1 MKFFSWLILV
11 LVALVLILFA
21 ASNRESVSIALWP
34 LPDAVELPL
43 YLVLL
48 GVLVFGFIA
57 GELVGW
63 IRSWRWKREARRS
76 RERIAQLERELDG
89 ERSKSATTPAVPVVA
104 R

>member
-1 MKFFSWLILV
+1 MKLLSWLILA

-34 LPDAVELPL
+34 FPDAVELPL

-63 IRSWRWKREARRS
+63 IRSWRWKREARRG
-76 RERIAQLERELDG
+76 RERIALLERQLED
-89 ERSKSATTPAVPVVA
+89 ERAKPATHPPVPVVA

>member
-1 MKFFSWLILV
+1 MKFLSWLILA
-11 LVALVLILFA
+11 LVAVVLILFA
-21 ASNRESVSIALWP
+21 ASNREGVSIALWP
-34 LPDAVELPL
+34 LPDAVDLPL

-63 IRSWRWKREARRS
+63 VRSWRWKREARRS
-76 RERIAQLERELDG
+76 RERIALLERELEA
-89 ERSKSATTPAVPVVA
+89 ERAKPAAGPAVPVVV